1 MMAGAVLICN
11 QAPSRPPA
19 VPSGPQ
25 KCEPHKASRQRALVK
40 IINLPLIYGF
50 STEQFIP
57 FHSTHLE
64 LFYVSPVMCSLSL

>member
-25 KCEPHKASRQRALVK
+25 KCEPHKAAESTCSDYY
-40 IINLPLIYGF
+40 LPLIYGF
-50 STEQFIP
+50 SMEWYFSFT
-57 FHSTHLE
+57 THLK
-64 LFYVSPVMCSLSL
+64 LFYASPVMCSLSL